1 MFVDQGKMWGHIP
14 AAEQDFFLGGS
25 TIAEKYTDG
34 RTTTMK
40 TQKDAIGVGAS
51 RNSLAYEYS
60 IRTANRL

>member
-40 TQKDAIGVGAS
+40 TQKDAIEHRTTDVGNAPN
-51 RNSLAYEYS
+51 RRSLGGH
-60 IRTANRL
+60 